1 MNERA
6 LFIEKILKINTD
18 IKTNWLLTIK
28 FCDPS
33 LENNYNKN
41 NFLEKK
47 QKFIF
52 SFIFIFFIY
61 VYIIS
66 FGITFKWPKIFFTY
80 PLIIIIDIFLFIFF
94 LRTTS
99 KIIINII
106 IILKLF
112 FVLFGLYLMIINCI
126 YENFEESIIFR
137 LIYVFII
144 FKNILYILIIPN
156 NILMIILFYMLI
168 GLSMVFLGFVYKIS
182 TLFSILNEFFVE
194 VIFSCMSF
202 YIRRYWELMNRKEFL
217 SKYKFENFYNFSND
231 FLDEMDG
238 LHFSYFDNKLIF
250 VNKNLKKFL
259 NINYSN
265 DPNNF
270 FKLQENEL
278 NKIYKDKNNE
288 NSTNFYPSKYIY
300 FNYN

>member
-168 GLSMVFLGFVYKIS
+168 GLSMVFLGFLYKIP